1 MRLVVTLLTFL
12 MFAFVLGFVATNLET
27 EVPIRVFD
35 TVHEGVP
42 LYLVGIL
49 AVFVGILYAGII
61 AITEGAHIRLANRR
75 LEREVRKLETEINY
89 LRTQPAVGRR
99 EPDSLPG
106 DAVSGG
112 LGGGS
117 RTRIDAGGDRRVPP
131 SAPVYGGDPDA
142 PEDDGDDDEI
152 YTGGRAV

>member
-12 MFAFVLGFVATNLET
+12 LFAFVLGFVATNLET
-27 EVPIRVFD
+27 EVPIRVFE

-49 AVFVGILYAGII
+49 AVFVGILYAGTI
-61 AITEGAHIRLANRR
+61 AVAEGAHIRLGNRR
-75 LEREVRKLETEINY
+75 LEREVHKLETEVNY
-89 LRTQPAVGRR
+89 LRTQPAVGRG

-106 DAVSGG
+106 NEAASDRR
-112 LGGGS
+112 GS
-117 RTRIDAGGDRRVPP
+117 RSGADTPVERRPPP
-131 SAPVYGGDPDA
+131 SAPVYGGDGDG
-142 PEDDGDDDEI
+142 PEDDDDEI